1 MTARR
6 VAWGIW
12 GITVGLLVVWLFIA
26 AAANTLVDEWIFYV
40 LVPIAVVS
48 YATVGALITSRHPE
62 NRIGLILAG
71 VALAFAV
78 AVTAG
83 DYTTLATHRADSLPF
98 ARWVTWIGRVT
109 FALWLAPLPLLFL
122 LYPNGRVL
130 SRRWGPVLWVLLAA
144 LGVNLTLLALTPGAI
159 ETGFTESGGATR
171 NPVGLPLAWKVPVER
186 ATELAGLVAFICA
199 ALAAVSLVL
208 RYRRAPA
215 EERQQIRWLGYVGA
229 ILLAVPALGLAVALI
244 RALLGVHVSED
255 NDIVGIVGWS
265 AFMIVLLFGVPAA
278 CAIAILRYRL
288 YELDVVVKKTVQ
300 YGVLLIA
307 SLIVIGLLVLV
318 PGILFV
324 GIDAQIVPGIA
335 VGAALAAV
343 LWLLRT
349 PAQRIANR
357 IVYGQRSTPYEVLS
371 EFSERVGGTYST
383 EDVLPRMAQLLGE
396 ATGAREARVWLR
408 VGGHLRPEAAWPADA
423 PTRAEVALVGGS
435 LPDLDGAHAFAI
447 THQGEILGALTVQ
460 EAANDPITPS
470 KGKLARDMASQA
482 GLVLRNVRLI
492 EDLRESRRRIVSA
505 QDERAKKLERDI
517 HDGAQQ
523 QLVALAVKL
532 RIAEGMVDRA
542 PAKAHE
548 LLADLQVQA
557 TETLEDLRDLARG
570 IYPPLLADKGL
581 PSALA
586 AQGGR
591 SAIPITISA
600 DAVDRYG
607 QDVESAVYFSCLEA
621 MNNAAKY
628 AKASSVHV
636 SLQQEDGVLRFDV
649 TDDGRG
655 FDPSSTT
662 FGTGL
667 QSIADRLEALG
678 GSVTIRSIRGE
689 GTTVSGSVPVGM
701 EARA

>member
-1 MTARR
+1 MAWAIWAVT
-6 VAWGIW
+6 VA
-12 GITVGLLVVWLFIA
+12 LLVVWFFIA
-26 AAANTLVDEWIFYV
+26 AAANTLADEWIFYV
-40 LVPIAVVS
+40 LVPIAIVS

-83 DYTTLATHRADSLPF
+83 DYTTLAGHRADSLPF
-98 ARWVTWIGRVT
+98 ASWVTWVGRVT

-122 LYPNGRVL
+122 LYPNGQVL
-130 SRRWGPVLWVLLAA
+130 SRRWRPVLWVLLAA
-144 LGVNLTLLALTPGAI
+144 LGVNLTLFAVTPGAI
-159 ETGFTESGGATR
+159 ETGFTESGAAIE
-171 NPVGLPLAWKVPVER
+171 NPLGLPLAWKDPIQL

-199 ALAAVSLVL
+199 GLAAISLVL
-208 RYRRAPA
+208 RFRRAPT

-229 ILLAVPALGLAVALI
+229 VLLVVPILGLSIGLI
-244 RALLGVHVSED
+244 RTLLGVQVSEE
-255 NDIVGIVGWS
+255 NDIVGIVAWS
-265 AFMIVLLFGVPAA
+265 SFMIVLLFGVPAA

-307 SLIVIGLLVLV
+307 SLIVIGLVVLV

-335 VGAALAAV
+335 VGVALAAV

-357 IVYGQRSTPYEVLS
+357 IVYGKRSTPYEVLS

-408 VGGHLRPEAAWPADA
+408 VGGHMRPDAAWPADA
-423 PTRAEVALVGGS
+423 PTRADVTLVGGS
-435 LPDLDGAHAFAI
+435 LPDLAGDHAFAI

-470 KGKLARDMASQA
+470 KEKLARDMASQA

-505 QDERAKKLERDI
+505 QDERARALERNI

-523 QLVALAVKL
+523 QLVALAVKVGL
-532 RIAEGMVDRA
+532 IERILATDPSRAAAMLAEVKGESNDA
-542 PAKAHE
+542 
-548 LLADLQVQA
+548 
-557 TETLEDLRDLARG
+557 LENLRDLARG
-570 IYPPLLADKGL
+570 IYPPLLADRG
-581 PSALA
+581 LA
-586 AQGGR
+586 AALDAQARKTPIPVEVKPDGIGR
-591 SAIPITISA
+591 YP
-600 DAVDRYG
+600 
-607 QDVESAVYFSCLEA
+607 QDTEAAVYFSCLEA
-621 MNNAAKY
+621 LQNVAKY
-628 AKASSVHV
+628 ADATRATIRLTHS
-636 SLQQEDGVLRFDV
+636 DGTLSFEVI
-649 TDDGRG
+649 DDGRG
-655 FDPSSTT
+655 FDPDVVGH
-662 FGTGL
+662 GTGL
-667 QSIADRLEALG
+667 QGIADRLASLG
-678 GSVTIRSIRGE
+678 GTLEIRSSPGD
-689 GTTVSGSVPVGM
+689 GTTVAGRLPV
-701 EARA
+701 EADR